1 MSHAVKSDVDQSFSM
16 NVGGPSARR
25 SRGASSVDDTAS
37 SNEGGAS
44 KERFSP
50 LIYPAPKLV
59 RQSLHL
65 STRQSSRQSANR
77 AHQTMNQSH
86 RPLSTQP
93 SLAIADPDTMPSI
106 LDWFT
111 IFNYLSVE
119 TNLPPLVLIAAERVL
134 DNFFFESAA
143 LRLTI
148 CAIAA
153 FMQFPRLSSKKCA
166 EYFIRAKR
174 AVLVVSGEEAS
185 LKNLKAVLLFSQ
197 FALASGQPVVGEP
210 FFIRAVQMLRDL
222 RMDIDPDFSPWLAPL
237 NLSEYDK
244 EERRIIFWNIYYS
257 LKLVQIA
264 ASQRS
269 HLSLDCSNMKLLQP
283 QPILNARFSH
293 SQYMPAKHS
302 TFNQTVICHLSA
314 ILDLVQLAKAHYQN
328 APLNALEIIIPST
341 WSALSQRLN
350 TMQQT
355 TLRHLTVSVADNNLA
370 SVVSTISATTP
381 QQLATSTDAT
391 LLLPI
396 ISVSLL
402 YHAATCILHR
412 PQLYLA
418 AQLDLMSPTFSFPE
432 TLSTLQTAVQKCIAS
447 AQTIATLNSA
457 LTHTDRTDFDSIR
470 FDPFTSFV
478 LFEAAIVLW
487 FSTVH
492 GLAPLWVPGGVLSV
506 YERRGVRGQVLDLL
520 KALKE
525 VEEMMSSP
533 PAVDVDG
540 TGFSAPP
547 RANMVTPLVK
557 CVAAMVEDMHRLEL
571 QNGSNAVLPAVS
583 MDVLMGD
590 VVVGMAVVSLEEA
603 DGEGQRDA
611 VCSEEPWAYL
621 GLLGVKCGKFWWHAS
636 YEEKWRRFWE
646 QVRNVRLV
654 YLHNA
659 YDRSKL
665 DSFYNQIL
673 VPAFARF
680 PEELDDIVVFHEQLS
695 TINSNL
701 SREYT
706 LFVILAESADDGS
719 ILAAICTEYYIR
731 SNSGLITYI
740 ATNPQFN
747 TKGMGLGK
755 VLLDAAVQAIKL
767 EAHDQGHINGPA
779 AIYCETNTDSVDA
792 AVDVMVPARRRAVL
806 HGLGFR
812 FLEFEYVQ
820 PALGE
825 GQEPCRTLCLG
836 VLEQFLEKGGCDG
849 SGVLVSGRLRMFLE
863 DFFGV
868 LMGTEGFLMDADA
881 VRQIEWLR
889 EHSFVKVLPGPVVN
903 GGSAEIKNARQ

>member
-1 MSHAVKSDVDQSFSM
+1 MSHSPPTQGQGTTGAKQVKEKKRRVRYAVACVNCRQLKSKCDQQRPSCAACVRRGVVCEYVTRHRPKSEMDQIGSASASMSLAVKSDADQSYSASM
-16 NVGGPSARR
+16 SLGQSGPSARR

-50 LIYPAPKLV
+50 LNNPAPKLM

-65 STRQSSRQSANR
+65 STRQSSHQPANR
-77 AHQTMNQSH
+77 SHQPAHQFH
-86 RPLSTQP
+86 RQP
-93 SLAIADPDTMPSI
+93 SNQPSMAVADPDSMPSI
-106 LDWFT
+106 MDWFT

-134 DNFFFESAA
+134 DNFFFESPA

-166 EYFIRAKR
+166 SYFIRAKR
-174 AVLVVSGEEAS
+174 AVLLVSADAS
-185 LKNLKAVLLFSQ
+185 LKNLKALLLFSQ
-197 FALASGQPVVGEP
+197 FALASGQPLVGEP

-222 RMDIDPDFSPWLAPL
+222 RMDVDPDFSPWLVPL

-269 HLSLDCSNMKLLQP
+269 QLSLDSSNMKLLQP
-283 QPILNARFSH
+283 QPVLNPRFSH
-293 SQYMPAKHS
+293 SQHMPAKHS

-314 ILDLVQLAKAHYQN
+314 ILDLIQLAKAHYQN

-341 WSALSQRLN
+341 WSALAQRLT

-355 TLRHLTVSVADNNLA
+355 TLRHLTVSVSDNNLA
-370 SVVSTISATTP
+370 PIVSAISSTVP
-381 QQLATSTDAT
+381 QHLATSTDTT

-412 PQLYLA
+412 PLLYLA
-418 AQLDLMSPTFSFPE
+418 AQLDLMSPVFSFSE
-432 TLSTLQTAVQKCIAS
+432 TLPTLQTAVQKCIAS

-457 LTHTDRTDFDSIR
+457 LTHTDHTDFDSIR
-470 FDPFTSFV
+470 FDPFTSFI

-487 FSTVH
+487 FSTTH
-492 GLAPLWVPGGVLSV
+492 SLATLWVPGGTLSIYV
-506 YERRGVRGQVLDLL
+506 RRSLRGQVLDLL

-525 VEEMMSSP
+525 LEEMMSSP
-533 PAVDVDG
+533 PPLPDEMEG
-540 TGFSAPP
+540 SGYSAPPPPP

-557 CVAAMVEDMHRLEL
+557 CVTAMVEDMHRVEL
-571 QNGSNAVLPAVS
+571 QAGSHATPAAN

-603 DGEGQRDA
+603 DGEGQHDA

-636 YEEKWRRFWE
+636 YEDKWRRFWE
-646 QVRNVRLV
+646 QVR
-654 YLHNA
+654 
-659 YDRSKL
+659 
-665 DSFYNQIL
+665 
-673 VPAFARF
+673 
-680 PEELDDIVVFHEQLS
+680 
-695 TINSNL
+695 
-701 SREYT
+701 
-706 LFVILAESADDGS
+706 
-719 ILAAICTEYYIR
+719 
-731 SNSGLITYI
+731 SG
-740 ATNPQFN
+740 
-747 TKGMGLGK
+747 
-755 VLLDAAVQAIKL
+755 
-767 EAHDQGHINGPA
+767 
-779 AIYCETNTDSVDA
+779 
-792 AVDVMVPARRRAVL
+792 
-806 HGLGFR
+806 
-812 FLEFEYVQ
+812 
-820 PALGE
+820 
-825 GQEPCRTLCLG
+825 G
-836 VLEQFLEKGGCDG
+836 V
-849 SGVLVSGRLRMFLE
+849 
-863 DFFGV
+863 
-868 LMGTEGFLMDADA
+868 
-881 VRQIEWLR
+881 
-889 EHSFVKVLPGPVVN
+889 
-903 GGSAEIKNARQ
+903 

>member
-1 MSHAVKSDVDQSFSM
+1 M
-16 NVGGPSARR
+16 
-25 SRGASSVDDTAS
+25 
-37 SNEGGAS
+37 
-44 KERFSP
+44 
-50 LIYPAPKLV
+50 
-59 RQSLHL
+59 
-65 STRQSSRQSANR
+65 
-77 AHQTMNQSH
+77 
-86 RPLSTQP
+86 
-93 SLAIADPDTMPSI
+93 AIADPDSMPSI
-106 LDWFT
+106 TDWFT

-134 DNFFFESAA
+134 DNFFFESPA

-166 EYFIRAKR
+166 SYFTRAKR
-174 AVLVVSGEEAS
+174 AVL
-185 LKNLKAVLLFSQ
+185 L
-197 FALASGQPVVGEP
+197 
-210 FFIRAVQMLRDL
+210 MLRDL
-222 RMDIDPDFSPWLAPL
+222 RMDVDPDFSAWLAPL

-264 ASQRS
+264 ASQRT
-269 HLSLDCSNMKLLQP
+269 HLSLDSSNMKLLQP
-283 QPILNARFSH
+283 QPVLNPRFSH
-293 SQYMPAKHS
+293 SQHMPEKHS

-314 ILDLVQLAKAHYQN
+314 ILDLIQLAKAHYQN

-341 WSALSQRLN
+341 WSALAQRLT
-350 TMQQT
+350 TMHQT
-355 TLRHLTVSVADNNLA
+355 TLRHLTVSVSDNNLGP
-370 SVVSTISATTP
+370 VVSAISSTIP
-381 QQLATSTDAT
+381 QHVATSTDTT
-391 LLLPI
+391 LILPI

-418 AQLDLMSPTFSFPE
+418 AQLDLMSPVFSFSE
-432 TLSTLQTAVQKCIAS
+432 TLPTLQTAVQKCIAS

-470 FDPFTSFV
+470 FDPFTSFI

-487 FSTVH
+487 FSTTH
-492 GLAPLWVPGGVLSV
+492 SLAPLWVPGGTLSI
-506 YERRGVRGQVLDLL
+506 YERRGLRGQVLDLL

-525 VEEMMSSP
+525 LEEMMSSP
-533 PAVDVDG
+533 PPVEMEGSGYTAP
-540 TGFSAPP
+540 PP

-571 QNGSNAVLPAVS
+571 QAGSHAAAPAAS

-603 DGEGQRDA
+603 DGEGQHDA

-621 GLLGVKCGKFWWHAS
+621 G
-636 YEEKWRRFWE
+636 
-646 QVRNVRLV
+646 
-654 YLHNA
+654 
-659 YDRSKL
+659 SKL
-665 DSFYNQIL
+665 DGFFNEIL

-680 PEELDDIVVFHEQLS
+680 PEELDDIAVFHQQLS
-695 TINSNL
+695 VINSTP

-706 LFVILAESADDGS
+706 LFVILAESSHDGS
-719 ILAAICTEYYIR
+719 LLAAVSAEYYIK

-747 TKGMGLGK
+747 TKGLGLGK
-755 VLLDAAVQAIKL
+755 LLLDAAVQAITL
-767 EAHDQGHINGPA
+767 EAHAHHHVNGA
-779 AIYCETNTDSVDA
+779 SAIYCETNTDSVDA

-836 VLEQFLEKGGCDG
+836 VLEQFLEKERCSEDK
-849 SGVLVSGRLRMFLE
+849 VLMSQTLRLFLE
-863 DFFGV
+863 DFFEV
-868 LMGTEGFLMDADA
+868 LMGREGIAINADV
-881 VRQIEWLR
+881 VRQIEWLK
-889 EHSFVKVLPGPVVN
+889 EHQFVCVLPSPV
-903 GGSAEIKNARQ
+903 G